1 MAGVGAGA
9 GAGRDLVRDCASI
22 GGKYQLTRLQAAL
35 RAVAPDC
42 CGVFVRADPRLRQTQ
57 CDCSRPQTDDL
68 CRAIC
73 CCLDALPIVR
83 HPPPALLLP
92 AWNPDSAFLSAVS
105 AERASAANKV
115 GVWGPGWGW
124 GGVETRRK

>member
-1 MAGVGAGA
+1 MAAALAAAALAGVGAGA
-9 GAGRDLVRDCASI
+9 VAGRDLVRDCASI

-83 HPPPALLLP
+83 PPPPAP
-92 AWNPDSAFLSAVS
+92 ARIRVVYGQ
-105 AERASAANKV
+105 AS
-115 GVWGPGWGW
+115 
-124 GGVETRRK
+124 TMHS